1 MTHLWRATNL
11 FTLPV
16 LFSSHVCLLHL
27 RTRVWLAFFQYSPSA
42 VAVCTLI
49 KCPLRRISTSH
60 CSIAA
65 GDGFC
70 LFIHQHYT
78 LSSEGA
84 GAIFYTKLCFG
95 LDAKVQM
102 TAWCTLIH
110 HPPPPPPPSNM
121 HIPPSLSLYPP
132 NSLSPWCLHAPLM
145 KEGLCWPSA
154 PFAHLHIWL
163 SPPCGK

>member
-110 HPPPPPPPSNM
+110 HPPHPHQTCTYHPLY
-121 HIPPSLSLYPP
+121 LSTPQTP
-132 NSLSPWCLHAPLM
+132 CLHGVSML
-145 KEGLCWPSA
+145 L
-154 PFAHLHIWL
+154 
-163 SPPCGK
+163 